1 MINAQMMPHS
11 CNGNLFTI
19 IFNYE
24 RASKRHD
31 FEGRTLLR
39 ILKHSLGKG
48 NESTPE
54 IVYERYL
61 QKTNCGEKFV
71 KNSFPG
77 IMNVHKFYFSCI
89 ANDFE
94 KSRYKY
100 DIMCYDFETMTERCV
115 VSKENEFPKAYEV
128 TYLVP
133 QMGLL
138 SVFVPINENAV
149 YDKSIVLN
157 EEQFLQNTNARYN
170 YRSLERLDDTGK
182 FRGLLQAFRLSEFD
196 KMLYDVRWD
205 EKEIAKDAV
214 ETPLKEFVEF
224 GKYYLCR
231 YEDNKLSAEYM
242 DIIPD
247 GDSIRL
253 SKK

>member
-1 MINAQMMPHS
+1 M
-11 CNGNLFTI
+11 
-19 IFNYE
+19 
-24 RASKRHD
+24 
-31 FEGRTLLR
+31 
-39 ILKHSLGKG
+39 
-48 NESTPE
+48 
-54 IVYERYL
+54 
-61 QKTNCGEKFV
+61 

-77 IMNVHKFYFSCI
+77 VMNVNKFYFSCI

-94 KSRYKY
+94 KHRSLYE
-100 DIMCYDFETMTERCV
+100 ILCYDFETMTERV
-115 VSKENEFPKAYEV
+115 VVTKDLEFPKAFQG

-149 YDKSIVLN
+149 YDKSIVLT

-170 YRSLERLDDTGK
+170 YRSLERLPETGK
-182 FRGLLQAFRLSEFD
+182 YRGLLQAFRLSEFD

-205 EKEIAKDAV
+205 EKEIPANAV

-253 SKK
+253 SKKQGASMIDDATKDRMEKYFQANFSLHSFVDSDGK